1 MKKCGLSSETRT
13 EQELCMTDP
22 RIVKL
27 AQVMVHYS
35 IPLVAGGLFRIVATP
50 AARPLVREIYREAL
64 LAGAHPLVR
73 LALEETEELLYKYGS
88 DEQIT
93 HISKTTREETDE
105 IAATLFVISSENTR
119 YLSGADPRK
128 VALRRQANRELNERF
143 YARVEA
149 GEADWS
155 ITLFPTHA
163 AAQDADM
170 SLAEYEDFVYTAGK
184 LDADDPVAAWTAV
197 HDEQQRIADF
207 LGTKQVIRLVAP
219 DTDLTYHT
227 AGRSWINADGRKNF
241 PDGEVFTSPD
251 ETKTEGHIR
260 FSFPA
265 LYAGREVTD
274 VRLVFKEGKV
284 VQATAA
290 KGEELLHSLL
300 DMDEGARRLGEAA
313 FGTNY
318 QIQRFTRNILF
329 DEKIG
334 GTIHLALGTAFE
346 EVGGRNKSALHW
358 DMICEMR
365 QGGAAYA
372 DGELFYQDGKFLI

>member
-1 MKKCGLSSETRT
+1 L
-13 EQELCMTDP
+13 TDP
-22 RIVKL
+22 RIAKL
-27 AQVMVHYS
+27 AQVLVRYS
-35 IPLVAGGLFRIVATP
+35 IPQRAGGLFRIVATP
-50 AARPLVREIYREAL
+50 AARPLVREVYREAL
-64 LAGAHPLVR
+64 LVGAHPLVR
-73 LALEETEELLYKYGS
+73 LTLEETEELLYRYGS

-93 HISKTTREETDE
+93 HIPQTIRTETDE
-105 IAATLFVISSENTR
+105 IATTLFIFSPENTR
-119 YLSGADPRK
+119 YLSGADPQK
-128 VALRRQANRELNERF
+128 VALRRQANRELTERF

-155 ITLFPTHA
+155 LTLFPTHA

-170 SLAEYEDFVYTAGK
+170 SLADYEDFVYTAGK
-184 LDADDPVAAWTAV
+184 LDAADPVAAWIAV
-197 HDEQQRIADF
+197 HDDQQRIADF

-241 PDGEVFTSPD
+241 PDGEVFSSPD
-251 ETKTEGHIR
+251 ENKTEGHIR

-265 LYAGREVTD
+265 IYSGREVTD
-274 VRLVFKEGKV
+274 VRLVFQEGKV
-284 VQATAA
+284 VQATAV
-290 KGEELLHSLL
+290 KGEDLLQSLL

-334 GTIHLALGTAFE
+334 GTIHLALGSSFVE
-346 EVGGRNKSALHW
+346 IGGRNKSALHW
-358 DMICEMR
+358 DMVCDMR

-372 DGELFYQDGKFLI
+372 DGELFYKDGQFLI